1 MGLGSN
7 LGPREENIRQALLR
21 ISRLDF
27 TSVGKVSSF
36 YYNPARY
43 NAGPDFVNAVAE
55 VYTLLDPLALL
66 RRLEGIERAMGR
78 KEKGNNAPRTIDI
91 DILFYDDLK
100 LSLPELIIPHPRI
113 EERDFVLIPL
123 KELLTS

>member
-7 LGPREENIRQALLR
+7 LGLREENIRQALLR

-27 TSVGKVSSF
+27 TSVSKVSSF
-36 YYNPARY
+36 YYNPAQY

-55 VYTLLDPLALL
+55 VYTLLDPFALL
-66 RRLEGIERAMGR
+66 YRLEEIERIMGR
-78 KEKGNNAPRTIDI
+78 KEKGNNAPRPIDI

-100 LSLPELIIPHPRI
+100 LRHPDLTIPHPRI

-123 KELLTS
+123 KEVLTS